1 MALGRIAGAARGSTV
16 EPREEPARAA
26 PPPTVVVPAE
36 AREPLPL
43 VWMTIIRME
52 LRVSPRSFCPQRRHF
67 PVAGPGPTNSTIY
80 LTFWNFPIHTFGV
93 WSDKMA
99 LVEGSVNLWKTLEVS

>member
-26 PPPTVVVPAE
+26 PPPTVAVPAE
-36 AREPLPL
+36 AREPLHL

-80 LTFWNFPIHTFGV
+80 LTFWNFPVHTCGV
-93 WSDKMA
+93 WSDKMPLFEA
-99 LVEGSVNLWKTLEVS
+99 RANLCNTLQSS

>member
-26 PPPTVVVPAE
+26 PPPTVAVPAE
-36 AREPLPL
+36 AREPLHL

-67 PVAGPGPTNSTIY
+67 PVAGPGPTKSTIY
-80 LTFWNFPIHTFGV
+80 LTFLNFSVHTCGV
-93 WSDKMA
+93 LSDKMA
-99 LVEGSVNLWKTLEVS
+99 LVEAPVNLLKTLEIS